1 MKSTPRGE
9 SEPGPGGHTGRPYGG
24 TGGENVRTAPAKL
37 KARPGRGVLYV

>member
-1 MKSTPRGE
+1 MHLV
-9 SEPGPGGHTGRPYGG
+9 PGGHTGRPYGG